1 MARPHIEFI
10 QSQWLSWQRGLYGEC
25 RPGVDTKIL
34 SQDGE
39 TGAASLLQRYPRGWS
54 QGKKLSLSA
63 DEELFVIDGELQIN
77 DVTYGPNTYAYLPAG
92 YAREAAAS
100 AGGAVV
106 LTMFEAEPKVQDAAS
121 GKFDDK
127 LLVEFID
134 GMDGPWGGVT
144 NPKFPPGGGRKMLR
158 VDPYTQDESWI
169 LGTMPLRNG
178 LEQEIHPTIEETYLL
193 AGDVAGNL
201 GTMRPGAY
209 FWRPKGVPH
218 GPYGTR
224 TGNLYFFR
232 TKGGGLSTKYT
243 EAQEAPFDWDPD
255 YAPALPPEF
264 LQYATYRFDSA
275 RNY

>member
-10 QSQWLSWQRGLYGEC
+10 QSQWFSWQRGLYEKF
-25 RPGVDTKIL
+25 RPGVDTKVL

-54 QGKKLSLSA
+54 QRGKLSLSA
-63 DEELFVIDGELQIN
+63 DEELFVVQGELRIN
-77 DVTYGPNTYAYLPAG
+77 DVVYGPHTYAYLPAG
-92 YAREAAAS
+92 YTRKAAAS
-100 AGGAVV
+100 PIGAVV
-106 LTMFEAEPKVQDAAS
+106 LTMFEAEPEVQDDAS
-121 GKFDDK
+121 GKFDRK
-127 LLVEFID
+127 LLVAFVD
-134 GMDGPWGGVT
+134 GMEGSWGGVT

-178 LEQEIHPTIEETYLL
+178 LEPEIHPTIEETYLL

-232 TKGGGLSTKYT
+232 TKGGALSTEYG
-243 EAQEAPFDWDPD
+243 EAQESFDWNPD
-255 YAPALPPEF
+255 YAPALPPE
-264 LQYATYRFDSA
+264 LQQYATYRFDGA

>member
-10 QSQWLSWQRGLYGEC
+10 QSQWLSWQRGLYDEF
-25 RPGVDTKIL
+25 RPGVDTKVL
-34 SQDGE
+34 SRDGE

-54 QGKKLSLSA
+54 QSRTLFLSV
-63 DEELFVIDGELQIN
+63 DEELFVIQGELRIN
-77 DVTYGPNTYAYLPAG
+77 DIVYGPHTFAYLPAG
-92 YAREAAAS
+92 YAREVAVS
-100 AGGAVV
+100 PKGALV
-106 LTMFEAEPKVQDAAS
+106 LTFFEGEPGLRDAGS
-121 GKFDDK
+121 GGFARER
-127 LLVEFID
+127 LVEFVD
-134 GMDGPWGGVT
+134 GMEGPWGGVT

-158 VDPYTQDESWI
+158 VDPPTQDETWL

-178 LEQEIHPTIEETYLL
+178 YEPEIHPTVEEMYLL

-224 TGNLYFFR
+224 TGSLYFFR
-232 TKGGGLSTKYT
+232 TKGGALSTTYG
-243 EAQEAPFDWDPD
+243 EAQESFDWHPD
-255 YAPALPPEF
+255 YAPALPPE
-264 LQYATYRFDSA
+264 LQQYATYRFDGA